1 MEKTVIIGSRNPVK
15 KQSVE
20 KAFANAVPGE
30 AFRFL
35 GVEAASEVSDQPMS
49 DEETYLGALNR
60 AKNARATH
68 QEADFWVGIEGGIS
82 DNDGHMEA
90 FAWIVILSRSSS
102 SRARTATFLL
112 PEKVAE
118 LVRQGV
124 ELGDADDQVFGR
136 TNSKQKDGAVGI
148 LTHGQIN
155 RENYYTHAVT
165 LAMIPF
171 LNSDLF
177 GAKKLG

>member
-20 KAFANAVPGE
+20 KAFAKTLPDE
-30 AFRFL
+30 AFRFV
-35 GVEAASEVSDQPMS
+35 GVDAASGVSDQPMS
-49 DEETYLGALNR
+49 DGETYLGALNR
-60 AKNARATH
+60 AENARAIH

-82 DNDGHMEA
+82 DNEGRMEA
-90 FAWIVILSRSSS
+90 FAWIVILSHSLS

-112 PEKVAE
+112 PEMVAE

-148 LTHGQIN
+148 LTHGQIT
-155 RENYYTHAVT
+155 REDYYSHAVT

-171 LNSDLF
+171 INMDLF
-177 GAKKLG
+177 GG